1 MTDPTLPM
9 EPKGKLTTL
18 EEVITQTYGVE
29 GAPSR
34 ELFEAGY
41 QDFKN
46 EVLAQELKDKTA
58 EKGDSN

>member
-1 MTDPTLPM
+1 MTKAM
-9 EPKGKLTTL
+9 IHVEPKGKLTTL

-46 EVLAQELKDKTA
+46 EALAQELKDKTA
-58 EKGDSN
+58 EKGDSI